1 MFSQMSSNR
10 FGPKFEPLRFV
21 PPAAISRADWDDR
34 LETARNELLA
44 QAAGPE
50 PLSLGAELIHRPE
63 RLLSEYKTAR
73 RKSRLGRILTAAAR
87 LREAVDRVVVVGG
100 GGFDLAA
107 RALFGACCHPYHN
120 ELGRG
125 DRGGRPRIYFA
136 GASCD
141 NDSFDNDATQGLLD
155 LLVHRRS
162 ARGIDERWGLIVIGD
177 ENDAAATLAV
187 VQTLVDALQ
196 TSCGDDPAKVAEL
209 VLPVTSPRGRLFELA
224 QSLGC
229 PDIFADLDGAGGR
242 FSVFTA
248 AGLLPAS
255 VMGLDLFQLLRG
267 AAAMNE
273 RFRTAPPGD
282 NPVLD
287 YVAAFHAN
295 SNRCGAAKR
304 VLATRDKALDAVRA
318 WHDLFQPLHAPDDK
332 LVTNLVVDQPRR
344 DRLPAYIEMTAAP
357 TAASHAHS
365 AEGSATA
372 DIHLPHLDESALGQF
387 FQMMTLAASLEERVG
402 TTLSDRARL

>member
-1 MFSQMSSNR
+1 M
-10 FGPKFEPLRFV
+10 
-21 PPAAISRADWDDR
+21 
-34 LETARNELLA
+34 RNELLA
-44 QAAGPE
+44 QAAGPK
-50 PLSLGAELIHRPE
+50 PLSLAAALIHRPE
-63 RLLSEYKTAR
+63 RLLAEYKTAR
-73 RKSRLGRILTAAAR
+73 RKSHLGRILTAAAR
-87 LREAVDRVVVVGG
+87 LREAVDRVVVIGG

-125 DRGGRPRIYFA
+125 DRGGRPRIYFT
-136 GASCD
+136 G
-141 NDSFDNDATQGLLD
+141 NGFDNDDTQGLLD
-155 LLVHRRS
+155 LLVHQRT
-162 ARGIDERWGLIVIGD
+162 AGGIDERWGLIVIGD
-177 ENDAAATLAV
+177 DRNEPATFALLQTLAN
-187 VQTLVDALQ
+187 ALQ
-196 TSCGDDPAKVAEL
+196 TLCGDDPAKVAEL
-209 VLPVTSPRGRLFELA
+209 VLPVTSTRGRLFELA

-332 LVTNLVVDQPRR
+332 LFTNLVVDQPRR
-344 DRLPAYIEMTAAP
+344 DRLPAYAGMMTGKIQSTDQAP
-357 TAASHAHS
+357 VANGHPI
-365 AEGSATA
+365 AE
-372 DIHLPHLDESALGQF
+372 IHLPHLDESALGQF
-387 FQMMTLAASLEERVG
+387 FQMMILAASLGERVPC
-402 TTLSDRARL
+402 SPAIDRP